1 MMASMMASKES
12 KLLGDSEDQHDSI
25 HDGIQA
31 NKLPG
36 NSEDQH
42 DGIHDGIQGK

>member
-1 MMASMMASKES
+1 MMASKAS
-12 KLLGDSEDQHDSI
+12 KLPGNSRDQHDGI
-25 HDGIQA
+25 HDGIQT

-36 NSEDQH
+36 DSEDQH